1 MEVEESI
8 PIGDNTLNIDRVSTK
23 FLVSSLSTKSPLLL
37 PQDNKFLP
45 FAQTWIPPLGLS
57 FKINVDVAVGLCFSF
72 IAVVARDQKGE
83 LVFTS
88 TMKMNTT
95 IPLQAEAKAIKWALS
110 LAPAMGKEC
119 IIVESDC

>member
-57 FKINVDVAVGLCFSF
+57 FKINVDAAVGLCFSF

-110 LAPAMGKEC
+110 LAPTMGKEC